1 MEITVKYFDREGE
14 VNTEETLRIAKERAK
29 ELGIKQVVVAST
41 YGETGRR
48 AIEIFKDMEV
58 NLVIVTI
65 SMGFT
70 KEGWVMSDEVRKEL
84 ESKGAKVLTCIHGL
98 GDDVSSAFTS
108 KFGGHNPNEIVA
120 EVLRRF
126 SQGMKV
132 AVEIAIMAA
141 DAGLIDVTQ
150 EAIAI
155 AGTDRG
161 ADTAIVVK
169 PAYARD
175 FLSFKIKEILA
186 KPR

>member
-1 MEITVKYFDREGE
+1 MEVTVKYFETRGK
-14 VNTEETLRIAKERAK
+14 VNTEETLSIAKERARA
-29 ELGIKQVVVAST
+29 LGIKQIVVAST

-48 AIEIFKDMEV
+48 AIEFFKDMDV

-65 SMGFT
+65 SSGFT
-70 KEGWVMSDEVRKEL
+70 KEGWIMPEDVRKEL
-84 ESKGAKVLTCIHGL
+84 EAKGAKVLTCIHAL
-98 GDDVSSAFTS
+98 GDDVSSSFSS

-132 AVEIAIMAA
+132 AVEITIIAVES
-141 DAGLIDVTQ
+141 GLIDVNQ
-150 EAIAI
+150 ETIAI

-175 FLSFKIKEILA
+175 FLSFEIKEILA

>member
-1 MEITVKYFDREGE
+1 MDVNVKYFETKGQI
-14 VNTEETLRIAKERAK
+14 NTDETLRVAKERAK
-29 ELGIKQVVVAST
+29 ALGIKQIIVAST
-41 YGETGRR
+41 YGETGRK
-48 AIEIFKDMEV
+48 AIEVFKDMDV

-65 SMGFT
+65 SSGFT
-70 KEGWVMSDEVRKEL
+70 KEGWIMSSDVRKEL
-84 ESKGAKVLTCIHGL
+84 ESKGAKVLTCIHAL
-98 GDDVSSAFTS
+98 GDDVSSAFS
-108 KFGGHNPNEIVA
+108 GKFGGHNPNEIVA

-132 AVEIAIMAA
+132 AVEITIMSAE
-141 DAGLIDVTQ
+141 AGLIDVNQ

-169 PAYARD
+169 PSYARD
-175 FLSFKIKEILA
+175 FLSFEIKEILA

>member
-1 MEITVKYFDREGE
+1 MEVTVNYFETKGE
-14 VNTEETLRIAKERAK
+14 VNTEETLNIAKERAK
-29 ELGIKQVVVAST
+29 ALRINQVVVAST
-41 YGETGRR
+41 YGGTGKK
-48 AIEIFKDMEV
+48 AVEV
-58 NLVIVTI
+58 FRDTDINLVIVTI
-65 SMGFT
+65 SSGFT
-70 KEGWVMSDEVRKEL
+70 REGWIMPDSVRKEL
-84 ESKGAKVLTCIHGL
+84 EAKGAKVLTCIHAL
-98 GDDVSSAFTS
+98 GDDVSNAFTA

-141 DAGLIDVTQ
+141 EAGLIDVNQ

-155 AGTDRG
+155 GGTDRG

-175 FLSFKIKEILA
+175 FLSFEIKEILA

>member
-1 MEITVKYFDREGE
+1 MDIVVKYFDKKGAI
-14 VNTEETLRIAKERAK
+14 NTEETLRVAKDRA
-29 ELGIKQVVVAST
+29 ESLGIKQIVVAST
-41 YGETGRR
+41 YGETGRK
-48 AIEIFKDMEV
+48 AIETFKDMDV

-70 KEGWVMSDEVRKEL
+70 KEGWIMPSEVRKEL

-132 AVEIAIMAA
+132 AVEITIMAVE
-141 DAGLIDVTQ
+141 AGLIDVNEET
-150 EAIAI
+150 IAI

-175 FLSFKIKEILA
+175 FLSFEIKEILA

>member
-1 MEITVKYFDREGE
+1 MDVNVKYFEAKGK
-14 VNTEETLRIAKERAK
+14 VNTDETLEVAKERAK
-29 ELGIKQVVVAST
+29 ALGIRQIVVAST
-41 YGETGRR
+41 YGETGKK
-48 AIEIFKDMEV
+48 AIEVFKDLDV

-65 SMGFT
+65 SSGFT
-70 KEGWVMSDEVRKEL
+70 KEGWIMPDNVRKEL
-84 ESKGAKVLTCIHGL
+84 ESKGAKVLTCIHAL
-98 GDDVSSAFTS
+98 GDDVSSAFSS

-132 AVEIAIMAA
+132 AVEITIMSAE
-141 DAGLIDVTQ
+141 AGLIDVNQ
-150 EAIAI
+150 ETIAI

-169 PAYARD
+169 PSYARD
-175 FLSFKIKEILA
+175 FLSFEIKEILA

>member
-1 MEITVKYFDREGE
+1 MDVTVKYFEAKGQ
-14 VNTEETLRIAKERAK
+14 VNTEETLKVAKERAK
-29 ELGIKQVVVAST
+29 ALGIRQIVVAST
-41 YGETGRR
+41 YGETGRK
-48 AIEIFKDMEV
+48 AVEVFKDLDV

-65 SMGFT
+65 SSGFT
-70 KEGWVMSDEVRKEL
+70 KEGWIMPDSVRKEL
-84 ESKGAKVLTCIHGL
+84 ESKGAKVLTCIHAL
-98 GDDVSSAFTS
+98 GDDVSSAFSS

-132 AVEIAIMAA
+132 AVEITIMSA
-141 DAGLIDVTQ
+141 DAGLIDVNQ
-150 EAIAI
+150 ETIAI

-169 PAYARD
+169 PSYARD
-175 FLSFKIKEILA
+175 FLSFEIKEILA

>member
-1 MEITVKYFDREGE
+1 MDVVVKYFESKGE
-14 VNTEETLRIAKERAK
+14 INTDTTLKVARKRAE
-29 ELGIKQVVVAST
+29 ELGIRQIVIAST
-41 YGETGRR
+41 YGETGKK
-48 AIEIFKDMEV
+48 AIEIFKGLDV
-58 NLVIVTI
+58 NLVVVTI
-65 SMGFT
+65 SYGFT
-70 KEGWVMSDEVRKEL
+70 KEGWIMQEGVKKEL
-84 ESKGAKVLTCIHGL
+84 ESKGVKVLTCLHAL
-98 GDDVSSAFTS
+98 GDDVGSSFSS

-132 AVEIAIMAA
+132 AVEITIMAA
-141 DAGLIDVTQ
+141 EAGLIDINQ

-169 PAYARD
+169 PSSARD
-175 FLSFKIKEILA
+175 FLSFQIREILA